1 MHKQLT
7 VLAFLGMLAV
17 VPARSAFAQLTEPA
31 APASPVPAASAPA
44 PAAAGQVSNNAQTAI
59 TKTPCGTSVAAP
71 FSLPP
76 AGSPP
81 FVWILQPCF
90 NSQGGFS
97 TIENETYMYYIQL
110 RTSQTRQNQFVWY
123 DQATEQTMLADFKR
137 LWATNF
143 LDDLSIEVTDHTFE
157 NGTVGKIVTY
167 HMEER
172 ERIKIVDY
180 RDTDEKSISIIKRS
194 DIDDKLRE
202 KSIELRLDSFRD
214 DGTIRRVEGVLRE
227 LMAEKGFTNAEVS
240 HRVTPVAGGP
250 KLVNVTFVVGE
261 GPKLKIRDVEFLGNE
276 AFSDGKLQ
284 KRIKENKP
292 KNPFYGWISGGGTYK
307 ESEFEEDAAK
317 IVEYYQNH
325 GYPQARVGQPEV
337 KTLEDSKDGKSRYIQ
352 LRIPVT
358 EGERYKFGNLS
369 FEGNKVVRS
378 EGLKSL
384 YKIQPNDWYS
394 RKVLQDGNK
403 KAQEIYGGAGYM
415 EFTPFPML
423 TYSDDPNR
431 PETTLA
437 AQVPAALAEV
447 SAPAAPAKGKTEK
460 EAPTVDIMMRIDEG
474 PQYFVNR
481 ITFTGNTTTRDNVIR
496 REMRLVEGGVFNTE
510 ALKYSVRRL
519 NQLGYFKEL
528 KGDDRDMHVEK
539 TTGQQ
544 NTVDVTLKFEEQNR
558 NQLTFGAGVSQ
569 YEGFFGQLG
578 FQTSNFLGRGESL
591 TLSVQAGD
599 RAQNYQ
605 LAFTEPFLFDR
616 NITGGFDIYKR
627 SLQYIGY
634 YTQKSTGT
642 NFIFGFP
649 VADFS
654 RMFVNYSYE
663 TVHMTDLN
671 EALIDNSCIY
681 RPTGCSTISSVG
693 DLSQL
698 TPTQIEVLRRNPF
711 VYDSLLIGQG
721 GRRTISKIV
730 PSFVHNTVDNP
741 IFPNQGKRLTASID
755 LAMFGGNT
763 QFYKPMAEAIF
774 FHRHLPRTS
783 FGLRGKI
790 EYISPVGHSASSAI
804 CATPPCD
811 AVLPVF
817 ERLFLGGEYSVRGFD
832 IRSIGPS
839 VPGSFVVLGGNKSL
853 LFNAEYLISIM
864 SQVRIVTF
872 FDAGQVRDF
881 GEPFMW
887 MEPLLEVRVP
897 RPPAITDPFAT
908 SSLVDPGAPG
918 VETIEVGKTHA
929 FKVSTGVELRF
940 FMPVLNVPFRLI
952 YAWNPSR
959 GGVLDNNLQPAKE
972 TVFRFAVGTTF

>member
-1 MHKQLT
+1 MRKQLP
-7 VLAFLGMLAV
+7 VFVFLWILGV
-17 VPARSAFAQLTEPA
+17 VAARPAFAQIEA
-31 APASPVPAASAPA
+31 APTAAPPANTAA
-44 PAAAGQVSNNAQTAI
+44 PAAAQPGSPVA
-59 TKTPCGTSVAAP
+59 KTTCGTPVSEPPA
-71 FSLPP
+71 LPP
-76 AGSPP
+76 PGSPP

-123 DQATEQTMLADFKR
+123 DAMTEQTMLADFKR

-143 LDDLSIEVTDHTFE
+143 LDDLSIEVTDHTFP
-157 NGTVGKIVTY
+157 NGTVGKMVVY

-180 RDTDEKSISIIKRS
+180 RDTDEKSISIIKRT
-194 DIDDKLRE
+194 DIDEKLRE
-202 KSIELRLDSFRD
+202 RSIDLRLDSFRD

-240 HRVTPVAGGP
+240 HRVTPVTGGP
-250 KLVNVTFVVGE
+250 KLINVTFIVGE
-261 GPKLKIRDVEFLGNE
+261 GPKLKIRDVEFLDNQ
-276 AFSDGKLQ
+276 AISDGKLQ
-284 KRIKENKP
+284 KKIKENKP

-307 ESEFEEDAAK
+307 EKEFEEDAAK
-317 IVEYYQNH
+317 IVEYYHNQ

-337 KTLEDSKDGKSRYIQ
+337 KTLENSKDGKTRWIQ

-358 EGERYKFGNLS
+358 EGERYKFGDLR

-378 EGLKSL
+378 EGLRSL
-384 YKIQPNDWYS
+384 YKIEPGEWYS
-394 RKVLQDGNK
+394 RKKLQDGNK

-423 TYSDDPNR
+423 TFSDDPNR
-431 PETTLA
+431 PERTLA
-437 AQVPAALAEV
+437 AQVPPALAEV
-447 SAPAAPAKGKTEK
+447 APPAPARPKESAKEK
-460 EAPTVDIMMRIDEG
+460 GAPTVDITMRIDEG

-496 REMRLVEGGVFNTE
+496 REMRLVEGGIFNTE

-528 KGDDRDMHVEK
+528 KGDDRDMKVDK
-539 TTGQQ
+539 TPGKE
-544 NTVDVTLKFEEQNR
+544 NNVDVTLKFEEQNR

-616 NITGGFDIYKR
+616 NITGGFDVYNR

-634 YTQKSTGT
+634 YTQKSRGL
-642 NFIFGFP
+642 NLVFGFP
-649 VADFS
+649 VADFT
-654 RMFVNYSYE
+654 RMFMNYSFE
-663 TVHMTDLN
+663 KVRMTDLN
-671 EALIDNSCIY
+671 EALFDTSCIL
-681 RPTGCSTISSVG
+681 RPTGCQTISSLK

-721 GRRTISKIV
+721 GERSVSKIT
-730 PSFVHNTVDNP
+730 PSLVHNTVDNP
-741 IFPNQGKRLTASID
+741 IFPNQGKRLTASLD
-755 LAMFGGNT
+755 LAVLGGNT
-763 QFYKPMAEAIF
+763 QFYKPRAEAIF
-774 FHRHLPRTS
+774 FFRHLPRTS
-783 FGLRGKI
+783 VGFRALT
-790 EYISPVGHSASSAI
+790 EYISPLGK
-804 CATPPCD
+804 TD
-811 AVLPVF
+811 FLPVF

-872 FDAGQVRDF
+872 FDAGQVKDF
-881 GEPFMW
+881 GEPFSW
-887 MEPLLEVRVP
+887 TEPLLEVRAPAP
-897 RPPAITDPFAT
+897 RPLTDPFAT

-918 VETIEVGKTHA
+918 VETIEVGRTHA
-929 FKVSTGVELRF
+929 FKTSTGVELRF

-959 GGVLDNNLQPAKE
+959 GGVLDNNLRPAKE
-972 TVFRFAVGTTF
+972 TTFRFAVGTTF

>member
-1 MHKQLT
+1 MRKQLP
-7 VLAFLGMLAV
+7 VFVFLWIAAG
-17 VPARSAFAQLTEPA
+17 FAATPVWGQDSP
-31 APASPVPAASAPA
+31 APAPTPPANSPA
-44 PAAAGQVSNNAQTAI
+44 PAAAQAAPAVA
-59 TKTPCGTSVAAP
+59 KTSCGTAVSAP
-71 FSLPP
+71 FNLPP
-76 AGSPP
+76 PGSPP

-90 NSQGGFS
+90 NAQGGFS

-123 DQATEQTMLADFKR
+123 DATTEQTMLADFKR

-143 LDDLSIEVTDHTFE
+143 LDDLSIEVTDHTFA
-157 NGTVGKIVTY
+157 NGTVGKMVVY

-194 DIDDKLRE
+194 DIDTKLRE
-202 KSIELRLDSFRD
+202 RSIELRLDSFRD

-227 LMAEKGFTNAEVS
+227 MMAEKGFTNADVR
-240 HRVTPVAGGP
+240 HRVTAVAGGP
-250 KLVNVTFVVGE
+250 KLVNVTFIVGQ
-261 GPKLKIRDVEFLGNE
+261 GPKLKIRDVEFLGNQ
-276 AFSDGKLQ
+276 AISDGKLQ
-284 KRIKENKP
+284 KKIKENKP

-307 ESEFEEDAAK
+307 ESMFEEDAAK
-317 IVEYYQNH
+317 IVEYYQNK
-325 GYPQARVGQPEV
+325 GYPQARVGQPEA
-337 KTLEDSKDGKSRYIQ
+337 KTLEDSKDGKTRWIQ

-358 EGERYKFGNLS
+358 EGERYQFGDIR

-378 EGLKSL
+378 DGLRTL
-384 YKIQPNDWYS
+384 YKIENGEWYN
-394 RKVLQDGNK
+394 RKKLQDGNK

-423 TYSDDPNR
+423 SYSDDPNS
-431 PETTLA
+431 PQNALES
-437 AQVPAALAEV
+437 QVPRALLAPEEVEKAATTK
-447 SAPAAPAKGKTEK
+447 KG
-460 EAPTVDIMMRIDEG
+460 PPRVDITMQINEG

-496 REMRLVEGGVFNTE
+496 REMRLLEGNVFNTE

-528 KGDDRDMHVEK
+528 KGDDRDMKVEK
-539 TTGQQ
+539 TPGKE
-544 NTVDVTLKFEEQNR
+544 NNVDVTLKFEEQNR

-591 TLSVQAGD
+591 TLSLQAGD

-616 NITGGFDIYKR
+616 NITGGFDVYNR

-634 YTQKSTGT
+634 YTQKSRGL
-642 NFIFGFP
+642 NLVFGFP
-649 VADFS
+649 VADFT
-654 RMFVNYSYE
+654 RMFMNYSFE
-663 TVHMTDLN
+663 KVRMTDLN
-671 EALIDNSCIY
+671 EALFDTSCIV
-681 RPTGCSTISSVG
+681 RPTGCATISSLN

-721 GRRTISKIV
+721 GERSVSKV
-730 PSFVHNTVDNP
+730 TPSLVHNTVDNP
-741 IFPNQGKRLTASID
+741 IFPNTGKRLTASVD
-755 LAMFGGNT
+755 LAVLGGNT
-763 QFYKPMAEAIF
+763 QFYKPRGEAIF
-774 FHRHLPRTS
+774 FFRHLARTS
-783 FGLRGKI
+783 VGFRAQA
-790 EYISPVGHSASSAI
+790 EYISPLGR
-804 CATPPCD
+804 TEF
-811 AVLPVF
+811 LPVF

-853 LFNAEYLISIM
+853 LFNAEYLVSIM
-864 SQVRIVTF
+864 SQVRVLAF

-881 GEPFMW
+881 GEPFSW
-887 MEPLLEVRVP
+887 TEPLLELRAPAVRPLV
-897 RPPAITDPFAT
+897 DPFAS
-908 SSLVDPGAPG
+908 SSLVDPNAGG
-918 VETIEVGKTHA
+918 VETIEVGRTHA
-929 FKVSTGVELRF
+929 FKTSTGVELRF

-959 GGVLDNNLQPAKE
+959 GGVLDNNLRPAKA
-972 TVFRFAVGTTF
+972 TTFRFAVGTTF

>member
-7 VLAFLGMLAV
+7 VVAFLGILAAY
-17 VPARSAFAQLTEPA
+17 PASSASAQLTVPA
-31 APASPVPAASAPA
+31 SAPAGAPAASAPPPAAA
-44 PAAAGQVSNNAQTAI
+44 PAAQVSNDAQTPI
-59 TKTPCGTSVAAP
+59 TKTPCGSSVAAP
-71 FSLPP
+71 FALPP
-76 AGSPP
+76 PGSPP

-123 DQATEQTMLADFKR
+123 DSATEQMMLGDFKR

-143 LDDLSIEVTDHTFE
+143 LDDLSIEVTDYTFP
-157 NGTVGKIVTY
+157 NGAVGKIVTY

-202 KSIELRLDSFRD
+202 RTIELRLDSFRD

-240 HRVTPVAGGP
+240 HRITPVAGGP
-250 KLVNVTFVVGE
+250 KLVNVTFIVGE

-337 KTLEDSKDGKSRYIQ
+337 KTLEDSKNGKSRFIQ

-358 EGERYKFGNLS
+358 EGERYKFGDLS

-378 EGLKSL
+378 EGLRSL
-384 YKIQPNDWYS
+384 YKIEDGEWYS
-394 RKVLQDGNK
+394 RKKLQDGNK

-437 AQVPAALAEV
+437 AQVPPSLAEV
-447 SAPAAPAKGKTEK
+447 SAPAPVKGKTEK
-460 EAPTVDIMMRIDEG
+460 AAPTVDIMMRIDEG

-616 NITGGFDIYKR
+616 NITGGFDVYKR

-642 NFIFGFP
+642 NLIFGFP

-654 RMFVNYSYE
+654 RMFMNYSYE
-663 TVHMTDLN
+663 TVQMTDLN
-671 EALIDNSCIY
+671 EALIDTSCIY

-721 GRRTISKIV
+721 GRRSISKIV

-755 LAMFGGNT
+755 LALLGGNT
-763 QFYKPMAEAIF
+763 QFYKPRGEAIF
-774 FHRHLPRTS
+774 FFRHLPRTS
-783 FGLRGKI
+783 VGFRAQV
-790 EYISPVGHSASSAI
+790 EYIAPAGR
-804 CATPPCD
+804 TEF
-811 AVLPVF
+811 LPVF

-872 FDAGQVRDF
+872 FDAGQVKDF
-881 GEPFMW
+881 GEPFSW
-887 MEPLLEVRVP
+887 MEPLLEVRAP
-897 RPPAITDPFAT
+897 NPPPLTDPFAT

-918 VETIEVGKTHA
+918 VETIEIGRTHA